1 MPRACLSQAHP
12 LCGGLQKKISGG
24 EGAFG
29 PAHVMADGGVRDTD
43 VTATGSVMYTICVFY
58 TYSIVIFTS

>member
-29 PAHVMADGGVRDTD
+29 PAHVMVDGGVRDTD
-43 VTATGSVMYTICVFY
+43 IAAIGSVMYARCVFY
-58 TYSIVIFTS
+58 IYFTVIFAS